1 MINLIL
7 YFVSQ
12 EKIFKNLKK
21 IQNLIFLKSKVD
33 LYFRQEVLH
42 TKFMVN
48 AIIDRHRSII
58 PENFIF
64 QLQTIYAN
72 TRGQRKKP
80 GSWYLRTGSGFFKKR
95 RFINTSYKE
104 QLTCKKS
111 WKSIKAFL
119 SNCILKKGK
128 IIIIITRRLLS
139 RQQKGLPS

>member
-7 YFVSQ
+7 YLASQ
-12 EKIFKNLKK
+12 EKMFKNLKK
-21 IQNLIFLKSKVD
+21 IQNLIFLKTKVD

-80 GSWYLRTGSGFFKKR
+80 GS
-95 RFINTSYKE
+95 
-104 QLTCKKS
+104 
-111 WKSIKAFL
+111 
-119 SNCILKKGK
+119 
-128 IIIIITRRLLS
+128 
-139 RQQKGLPS
+139 